1 MTFELVAVL
10 DCEEVCVC
18 LCGRGFGFRCVWRTA
33 QLLSSI
39 LWDWIW
45 CLMCVSLEMK
55 IHCFNKSSTDRREK
69 NAALQRTVLGKADGW
84 GSHGL

>member
-1 MTFELVAVL
+1 MCLCLLAS
-10 DCEEVCVC
+10 VCVC
-18 LCGRGFGFRCVWRTA
+18 GFGFRCVWRTA

-45 CLMCVSLEMK
+45 CLMCLSLEMK

-69 NAALQRTVLGKADGW
+69 SAALQRSVLGKAYG
-84 GSHGL
+84 